1 MVTNADPI
9 AQPRVPLSRE
19 RVLRA
24 AIVLADESGIESLS
38 MRHLGQEL
46 GVEAMSLYNHV
57 ANKDDIIAG
66 IVDSVVSEFDMAP
79 GRTGWEADLRRIMMS
94 AHEVLLRHAWACS
107 ILMSAASVGPARLE
121 FMDSVLRTLRDA
133 GFSVRLSHLGFHAL
147 DIHLM
152 GHTMSE
158 ANFQFDSA
166 ELADM
171 GERFLQGL
179 PAGEYPHMV
188 EHVRY
193 HLGDPKL
200 GLEDDFGFGLGLILE
215 GLERRRD
222 TL

>member
-1 MVTNADPI
+1 MVTNADPS

-24 AIVLADESGIESLS
+24 AIALADESGIESLS

-66 IVDSVVSEFDMAP
+66 IVDTVVSEFDLVSGGA
-79 GRTGWEADLRRIMMS
+79 GWEAELRRIMMS

-121 FMDSVLRTLRDA
+121 FMDTVLRTLRDG

-152 GHTMSE
+152 GNTMSA
-158 ANFQFDSA
+158 ANFQFDST

-171 GERFLQGL
+171 GERFLREL
-179 PAGEYPHMV
+179 PVGEYPHMV

-193 HLGDPKL
+193 HLDDPEL
-200 GLEDDFGFGLGLILE
+200 GLEGDFGFGLDLILE